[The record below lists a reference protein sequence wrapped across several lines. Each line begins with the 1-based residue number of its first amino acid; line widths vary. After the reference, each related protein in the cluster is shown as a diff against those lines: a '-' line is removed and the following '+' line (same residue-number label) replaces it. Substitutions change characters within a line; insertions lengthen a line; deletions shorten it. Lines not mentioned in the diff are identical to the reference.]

1 MNFIMVFG
9 FSLLYRQ
16 KLHELHKFMWN
27 LRIMFFSMIW
37 DDSNLTACTKKS
49 HDQSH
54 KCAYFRIWNISY
66 SIKSNSQIFYSPK
79 TLYVIPGLN
88 LILNLT
94 E

>member
-54 KCAYFRIWNISY
+54 KCAYFISDLE
-66 SIKSNSQIFYSPK
+66 IVQNLKHF
-79 TLYVIPGLN
+79 LLN
-88 LILNLT
+88 
-94 E
+94 